1 MYHLLM
7 YLFINETVAD
17 ADCESTLQVAA
28 HIFIS
33 TILPMLWFSLC
44 LPALQDIRFFV
55 DHQPSLRRASR
66 TKSRRRR
73 MYTCYH
79 IYKTRNR
86 WNRWKRRRSFRK
98 PGRRHLGMRGV
109 HLIRIP
115 NNNEER
121 RGYSPSLV
129 FALMFVY
136 RLVCMIE
143 IALRIVL
150 STIINPV
157 LYLIR
162 IYNRVLRSII
172 KYAVPI
178 NTKAKH
184 MAKSQEGSW
193 FQALEPNLL
202 SSSLLP
208 YRVQFEPIRGW
219 RVRTRFVACST
230 VKPINECRF
239 DSDSTVIGVDSH
251 ASVTMSSNPEHFED
265 LQLLDDNATC
275 QGFTDHEGAGA
286 TIAGEG
292 TFVFNIED
300 DDGRVHTIR
309 LPGSLYIPSMTSGP
323 LLCPQHWA
331 QEDLKNGGNKYG
343 TGYSGHDDGLTLH
356 WGNNRYHRRVSLNPS
371 TNTPYFHTAPGS
383 KNYRSFAAGC
393 LACDATRPPIESM
406 IRLRPTDP
414 AHQHQREV
422 VDDWTLVGDE
432 YSGDELLLPSS
443 IEERNETNLIHEN
456 NDNSNNDD
464 KEGSQAHG
472 LDETMVSNNNNEAAL
487 PTIHYPKESLCPL
500 HPESNHLW
508 KECSQFRRRSLVTE
522 GAITFDP
529 NAALDD
535 DTLPELQADDPKA
548 ELLRWHYRL
557 GHLPFAKIQAMAK
570 AGDIPRRL
578 ASIKPPV
585 CPGCLFGAM
594 TRVPKPRR
602 DGIGQRSGHDGLTI
616 FEASKPGEHVSVDQL
631 ISTQVGFVAQL
642 KGKLTVKRYK
652 AATVFVDHYS
662 RLRYIHLMCGTS
674 SEETLQAKRAFEQ
687 WCQEA
692 GVRIKHYH
700 CDNGRFADKAF
711 MDHCAASGQRISY
724 CGVNAHN
731 QNGIAERAIRDI
743 QDQARKQLLHA
754 KAKWPAAVD
763 LALWPYA
770 LRYAVHVHNMVPVR
784 DGNESCM
791 TKFTGVR
798 VEMKMRNMHT
808 LFCPVFALQNELAA
822 GNKIPKWSPR
832 ARLGLNLGQS
842 PTHARNVSLVL
853 NLETGLVS
861 PQVHVKYDDFFETV
875 QETDE
880 AMAATWKVAAGFVKH
895 DGIPSQASAEVGIND
910 DVEAAP
916 QQLPPVA
923 QGILAPP
930 LPDLYGN
937 IPEPEREGA
946 DNQDAA
952 NANAISD
959 NNAEHAREQPVFS
972 QPELQHVEVFG
983 TDGDDVELQHE
994 YFQGFRPSNTSLR
1007 GRRQAPSR
1015 RLRESRGNYE
1025 LPTSNVATAA
1035 TTVLADDRAHD
1046 EWLELQERMRNPI
1059 AFHAEMMG
1067 DIMYYHQAMKQ
1078 HDAAQF
1084 TDAVV
1089 KEVNGHVEMG
1099 NWQLVRRDQVPDPDY
1114 ILPSVWAM
1122 RRKRNLTTNEIT
1134 KYKARLNIHGG
1145 KQTFGVNYFD
1155 TYAPVVT
1162 WFAIRL
1168 IIIFAMCLKYHLKQ
1182 IDFVM
1187 AYPQAP
1193 IENDMYME
1201 LPAGIRT
1208 KHGNSKDYVLKI
1220 VANLYGQKQAGRVWN
1235 QYLVDKLRSLGF
1247 EQSLVDECVFY
1258 RGSTIF
1264 IVYVDDGIV
1273 LDADESKLST
1283 FVKELRDVGLNVE
1296 DQGHPSDY
1304 VGVNIKKDQ
1313 YGRYNFTQT
1322 ALIDS
1327 IIRDVGVAD
1336 VNATRAVPAKSSVV
1350 LLPHK
1355 TSPKFDESRFSY
1367 RSAVGK
1373 LNYLAQTTR
1382 PDIMVAT
1389 HMIARYSHDPR
1400 KEHGEAI
1407 VHLALYLKGT
1417 RHIGLRFAPDPKK
1430 GFENYVDADF
1440 SGLWN
1445 RHHAET
1451 DPSTAKSRSGWIIFY
1466 AGCPIMWSSKIQGM
1480 VALSTTEAEYI
1491 ALSQS
1496 LRDVLPMM
1504 ELVEE
1509 IKARGFNVLCTEPFV
1524 YCKTFE
1530 DNSGALELA
1539 RLPKLRPRS
1548 KHINTCYHHFREFA
1562 RKGLLKFYPISTTSQ
1577 IADVLTKNL
1586 PYNDFMKH
1594 RVKMCGQ

>member
-1 MYHLLM
+1 MYTL
-7 YLFINETVAD
+7 INETVAD
-17 ADCESTLQVAA
+17 DSCESTLQVVA
-28 HIFIS
+28 HFFIPI
-33 TILPMLWFSLC
+33 ILRMLWFSLC
-44 LPALQDIRFFV
+44 LPVMQDVLFFV
-55 DHQPSLRRASR
+55 NHQPSLRRASR

-86 WNRWKRRRSFRK
+86 WKRRRSFRK

-109 HLIRIP
+109 HLIRI
-115 NNNEER
+115 NINKEEHR
-121 RGYSPSLV
+121 DYNPLLMCALIFVCSL
-129 FALMFVY
+129 A
-136 RLVCMIE
+136 CMIE
-143 IALRIVL
+143 IVLRLAL
-150 STIINPV
+150 STIINPI
-157 LYLIR
+157 LYFIR
-162 IYNRVLRSII
+162 IYNRSLRTML
-172 KYAVPI
+172 KCAVPI
-178 NTKAKH
+178 NNKVNCRLTWSH
-184 MAKSQEGSW
+184 ELQGSW
-193 FQALEPNLL
+193 FHPVEPNFP
-202 SSSLLP
+202 SSLLRH
-208 YRVQFEPIRGW
+208 RVQFRPIR
-219 RVRTRFVACST
+219 VRRHIRARFIACST
-230 VKPINECRF
+230 VRPINECRF
-239 DSDSTVIGVDSH
+239 DSDSTIIGVDSH
-251 ASVTMSSNPEHFED
+251 ASVTMSNNPNHFED
-265 LQLLDDNATC
+265 LQLLDDNSRC
-275 QGFTDHEGAGA
+275 QGFTDREGAGA

-292 TFVFNIED
+292 TFVFDIED
-300 DDGRVHTIR
+300 DDGKVHTIK
-309 LPGSLYIPSMTSGP
+309 LPRSLYIPSMTSGP

-331 QEDLKNGGNKYG
+331 QEDVKKGGDKYG
-343 TGYSGHDDGLTLH
+343 TGYFGHDDGLTLH
-356 WGNNRYHRRVSLNPS
+356 WGNNRYHRRVSLNPQ

-393 LACDATRPPIESM
+393 LSCDATRPPIEST
-406 IRLRPTDP
+406 IRLHPTDP
-414 AHQHQREV
+414 AHQHQREL
-422 VDDWTLVGDE
+422 VDEWTLVGDE
-432 YSGDELLLPSS
+432 YIGDELLLPPS
-443 IEERNETNLIHEN
+443 IEARSEPKMNHEDDNNNQLVETVE
-456 NDNSNNDD
+456 
-464 KEGSQAHG
+464 E
-472 LDETMVSNNNNEAAL
+472 NNNEVPL

-500 HPESNHLW
+500 HPEASHLW
-508 KECSQFRRRSLVTE
+508 KDCSQFRKRSLVTE

-535 DTLPELQADDPKA
+535 ELPPELEADDPKA

-557 GHLPFAKIQAMAK
+557 GHLSFAKVQLLAK

-578 ASIKPPV
+578 AKIKPPV

-594 TRVPKPRR
+594 TRVPKQSK
-602 DGIGQRSGHDGLTI
+602 GRSNTI

-642 KGKLTVKRYK
+642 KGKLTIKRYK

-662 RLRYIHLMCGTS
+662 RMRFVHLMYGTS
-674 SEETLQAKRAFEQ
+674 SEETIEAKRAFEK
-687 WCQEA
+687 WCQES
-692 GVRIKHYH
+692 GVRILHYH

-724 CGVNAHN
+724 CGVNAHH

-770 LRYAVHVHNMVPVR
+770 LRYAVHVHNMAPVR
-784 DGNESCM
+784 ENNESCM

-798 VEMKMRNMHT
+798 VEMKMRHMHT
-808 LFCPVFALQNELAA
+808 LFCPVFALQNELAS

-832 ARLGLNLGQS
+832 ARLGMNLGQS
-842 PTHARNVSLVL
+842 PTHARNVYLVL

-861 PQVHVKYDDFFETV
+861 PQLHLKFDDFFETV
-875 QETDE
+875 QDTDE
-880 AMAATWKVAAGFVKH
+880 AMATTWKHAAGFVKH
-895 DGIPSQASAEVGIND
+895 DGIPSQVSAVVGAD
-910 DVEAAP
+910 DVIDEAP
-916 QQLPPVA
+916 QQLPPIA
-923 QGILAPP
+923 QGILPP
-930 LPDLYGN
+930 AQPDLYGN
-937 IPEPEREGA
+937 LPEQEREGA
-946 DNQDAA
+946 SNPHAA
-952 NANAISD
+952 NLNDFLDD
-959 NNAEHAREQPVFS
+959 NGNHAQEQPVFS
-972 QPELQHVEVFG
+972 QPEHQHVEVLG
-983 TDGDDVELQHE
+983 MDDHPVELQHE
-994 YFQGFRPSNTSLR
+994 YFQDIQPPNVSLR

-1015 RLRESRGNYE
+1015 RLMESRGVYE
-1025 LPTSNVATAA
+1025 PPTSNIATAA
-1035 TTVLADDRAHD
+1035 TTILSDERAHD

-1067 DIMYYHQAMKQ
+1067 DIMYYHQAMRQ
-1078 HDAAQF
+1078 SDASQF

-1099 NWQLVRRDQVPDPDY
+1099 NWQLIRREQVPDPDY

-1145 KQTFGVNYFD
+1145 KQTFGVNYFE

-1168 IIIFAMCLKYHLKQ
+1168 IIIFAMNLNYHLKQ

-1258 RGSTIF
+1258 RGTTIF

-1283 FVKELRDVGLNVE
+1283 FVKELQEAGLNVE
-1296 DQGHPSDY
+1296 DQGHPADY

-1313 YGRYNFTQT
+1313 HGRFNFTQT

-1327 IIRDVGVAD
+1327 IIQDVGVAN
-1336 VNATRAVPAKSSVV
+1336 VNATRAVPAKSSVI

-1355 TSPKFDESRFSY
+1355 TSPKFDESKFSY

-1445 RHHAET
+1445 LHHAET

-1466 AGCPIMWSSKIQGM
+1466 AGCPIMWSSKVQGM

-1524 YCKTFE
+1524 YCKSFE

-1562 RKGLLKFYPISTTSQ
+1562 RKGLLKFYPISTASQ
-1577 IADVLTKNL
+1577 IADALTKNL